1 MSETRPQPGET
12 RPEVPNA
19 HALHG
24 GHTAVIS
31 WLKPGDEPV
40 LWCAFAGVL
49 SCGLIVHAVM
59 LDEIQSATMSRWWA
73 WGSGAVFS
81 ILAVVVIRYFIL
93 PVRAQRRLVRD
104 VRRRALAASDPGK
117 WREGDA
123 EIILAGAL
131 CDAGIGPSG
140 TRSPR
145 TALKRLTRELDR
157 FGICPPGVILD
168 FRIARD
174 VIAISLTEDLIE
186 PEPVESRWTRRQ
198 WLLTLLA
205 VPLILAIFWFTGRN
219 PLLLGVLVPFLVID
233 LCRKALWVAR
243 DGVGL
248 SGTGRF
254 AGVGYIE
261 RSNGS
266 RLASGEVV
274 TLITHDRSENL
285 RVRLLAPDRVIQLK
299 FTSAADPGFI
309 AFWQR
314 WNHPHPRPELVE
326 DRGGV

>member
-1 MSETRPQPGET
+1 MSESRPQPGET

-31 WLKPGDEPV
+31 WLKLGDEPV

-59 LDEIQSATMSRWWA
+59 LDEIQNGTMSRWWA

-131 CDAGIGPSG
+131 CDVGIGPSG

-157 FGICPPGVILD
+157 FGIRTPGIIFD
-168 FRIARD
+168 ARIASE
-174 VIAISLTEDLIE
+174 VLAIERTEELVE
-186 PEPVESRWTRRQ
+186 PEPVESEWTQGQ
-198 WLLTLLA
+198 WLFSACMLVLL
-205 VPLILAIFWFTGRN
+205 VAIYVLTGRK
-219 PLLLGVLVPFLVID
+219 PQVLAFLCSLVIFD
-233 LCRKALWVAR
+233 LAYKLVWVVR
-243 DGVGL
+243 HGL
-248 SGTGRF
+248 GLRSTGMS
-254 AGVGYIE
+254 AGVGYLE
-261 RSNGS
+261 LPNGA
-266 RLASGEVV
+266 RIGLWEAV
-274 TLITHDRSENL
+274 TLVTRDRGENL
-285 RVRLLAPDRVIQLK
+285 RVRLLAPDRTIQLK
-299 FTSAADPGFI
+299 FTSAADPGFV

-314 WNHPHPRPELVE
+314 WNHPHPRPELLE
-326 DRGGV
+326 SKAR

>member
-1 MSETRPQPGET
+1 MSESRPQTGET
-12 RPEVPNA
+12 RPGAPGPRGI
-19 HALHG
+19 HG
-24 GHTAVIS
+24 GHTAVIR
-31 WLKPGDEPV
+31 WPKPGDEPV

-59 LDEIQSATMSRWWA
+59 LDEIQNGTMSRWWA

-93 PVRAQRRLVRD
+93 PVRAQRRLVRAA
-104 VRRRALAASDPGK
+104 RRRALAASDPGK

-157 FGICPPGVILD
+157 FGIRPPGIIFD
-168 FRIARD
+168 ARIASE
-174 VIAISLTEDLIE
+174 VLAIERTEELVE
-186 PEPVESRWTRRQ
+186 PEPVESKWTQGQ
-198 WLLTLLA
+198 WVFSACML
-205 VPLILAIFWFTGRN
+205 V
-219 PLLLGVLVPFLVID
+219 VLVTIYILTGHRPHVLAFLCSFVIFD
-233 LCRKALWVAR
+233 LAYKLVWVVR
-243 DGVGL
+243 HGL
-248 SGTGRF
+248 GLRSTGMH
-254 AGVGYIE
+254 AGVGFIE
-261 RSNGS
+261 GSNGS
-266 RLASGEVV
+266 RIGSWEVV
-274 TLITHDRSENL
+274 TLVTYDRGENL
-285 RVRLLAPDRVIQLK
+285 RVRLLAPDRTVQLK

-314 WNHPHPRPELVE
+314 WNHPHPRPELLE
-326 DRGGV
+326 PPAR